1 MTDLV
6 LRELGEAP
14 KGAPLTN
21 AEIDGNFVALDASIT
36 QLAQSVP
43 LQIAD
48 AAFMAA
54 IIYG

>member
-21 AEIDGNFVALDASIT
+21 AEIDGNFVALDTSIT

-48 AAFMAA
+48 TAFMAA